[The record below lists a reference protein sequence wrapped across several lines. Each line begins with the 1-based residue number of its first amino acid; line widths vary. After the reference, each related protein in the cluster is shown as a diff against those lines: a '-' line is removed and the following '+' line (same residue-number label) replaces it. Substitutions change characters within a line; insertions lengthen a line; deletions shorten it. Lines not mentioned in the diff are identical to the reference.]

1 MNWVAID
8 IGSTDI
14 KASVLDK
21 KKTPVRLSFPMG
33 GYFTTRLSAAVV
45 ITASGEIVVGDDAIL
60 YGVMNPELLITDW
73 QNHPR
78 KKDIYKALLVSISN
92 AAKAHYGD
100 DAIAAVILH
109 NRVEDKDLIKAG
121 KEIFSDVQSISSSIA
136 FVKTIST
143 IKSGLTIIADFGAKS
158 FKVSIIENG
167 EQKSSTYN
175 SDLGFQKLDVESLI
189 DSVQWDALNNVETSL
204 YGLMIQKV
212 KIALNSAS
220 PCVLPYK
227 TKATESVINNEY
239 ERCMTTYFYQCFE
252 ECSNSLMAYSKTWN
266 EVANIVFV
274 GGGANS
280 AIINSVFM
288 RYMEGKGCALKSY
301 NSTTKQFDTQYAA
314 THCTI
319 QMSWNSEDD
328 IIGYGSSI
336 L

>member
-21 KKTPVRLSFPMG
+21 KNTPIRLSFPMG

-45 ITASGEIVVGDDAIL
+45 ITSSGEIVVGDDAIL
-60 YGVMNPELLITDW
+60 YGIMNPESLISDW
-73 QNHPR
+73 QNHPI

-92 AAKAHYGD
+92 AAKVHYDD
-100 DAIAAVILH
+100 DAIAAVILY
-109 NRVEDKDLIKAG
+109 NRMEDEDLIKAG
-121 KEIFSDVQSISSSIA
+121 KEIFSEVQSIASSIA
-136 FVKTIST
+136 FVKTIPT

-227 TKATESVINNEY
+227 TKATESAINNEY
-239 ERCMTTYFYQCFE
+239 KRCITTYLYQCFE
-252 ECSNSLMAYSKTWN
+252 ECSSSLMAYSKTWN
-266 EVANIVFV
+266 DVANIVFV

-280 AIINSVFM
+280 AIINSVFL

-314 THCTI
+314 THIALQLPLRQKTGVTI
-319 QMSWNSEDD
+319 K
-328 IIGYGSSI
+328 Y
-336 L
+336 